1 LIAKQK
7 RKPWK
12 KHLDFDPSACID
24 LHIHSTASDGT
35 LTPPEI
41 LELAND
47 LKLAAISITDHDTL
61 DGSRQAIARGIPD
74 TLGFLTGVEI
84 SARRPSFFPGKGSCH
99 ILGYRI
105 DLENRA
111 LNKALQKLQTARKDR
126 NPKILERLRDLG
138 ITLSME
144 EVKKAAGPK
153 GQIGRPHIAQVMLD
167 KEYVPTFSAAFDNYL
182 AAEKPAYVDK
192 YRVDCL
198 RAIDLIR
205 DAGGIPV
212 LAHPV
217 LLGTPGGRLDDAVI
231 KSLKEMGLIGI
242 EALYPGHSTAQQKHY
257 LNLAGRHGLIV
268 TGGTDFHGKFKPQI
282 QLGSGKGDLCVPIE
296 LFHTLSNH
304 A

>member
-1 LIAKQK
+1 M
-7 RKPWK
+7 
-12 KHLDFDPSACID
+12 DFDPPVCID

-41 LELAND
+41 LELANT
-47 LKLAAISITDHDTL
+47 LKLGAIAITDHDTL
-61 DGSRQAIARGIPD
+61 DGSRQAIAKGIPD

-105 DLENRA
+105 DVENRE

-138 ITLSME
+138 INLSME
-144 EVKKAAGPK
+144 EVRKAAGPK

-167 KEYVPTFSAAFDNYL
+167 KEYVPTFNAAFDNYL
-182 AAEKPAYVDK
+182 ATEKPAYVDK
-192 YRVDCL
+192 YRVDCP
-198 RAIDLIR
+198 RAIELIR
-205 DAGGIPV
+205 EAGGIPV

-217 LLGTPGGRLDDAVI
+217 LLGTPGGRLDDTMI
-231 KSLKEMGLIGI
+231 KSLKEMGLLGI
-242 EALYPGHSTAQQKHY
+242 EALYPEHSTAQREHY
-257 LNLAGRHGLIV
+257 LNLAGRHGLLV
-268 TGGTDFHGKFKPQI
+268 TGGTDFHGEFKPQI
-282 QLGSGKGDLCVPIE
+282 QLGLGKGDLCVPIE

>member
-1 LIAKQK
+1 M
-7 RKPWK
+7 
-12 KHLDFDPSACID
+12 DFDPPVCID

-41 LELAND
+41 LELANT
-47 LKLAAISITDHDTL
+47 LKLGAIAITDHDTL
-61 DGSRQAIARGIPD
+61 DGSRQAIAKGIPD

-105 DLENRA
+105 DLENRE

-138 ITLSME
+138 INLSME
-144 EVKKAAGPK
+144 EVRKAAGPK

-167 KEYVPTFSAAFDNYL
+167 KEYVPTFNAAFDNYL
-182 AAEKPAYVDK
+182 ATEKPAYVDK
-192 YRVDCL
+192 YRVDCP
-198 RAIDLIR
+198 RAIELICE
-205 DAGGIPV
+205 AGGIPV

-217 LLGTPGGRLDDAVI
+217 LLGTPAGRLDDTLI
-231 KSLKEMGLIGI
+231 QLLKEMGLIGI
-242 EALYPGHSTAQQKHY
+242 EALYPGHSTAQREHY

-268 TGGTDFHGKFKPQI
+268 TGGTDFHGEFKPQI

-296 LFHTLSNH
+296 LFHTISNH

>member
-1 LIAKQK
+1 M
-7 RKPWK
+7 
-12 KHLDFDPSACID
+12 DFDPSVCID

-35 LTPPEI
+35 LTPLEI
-41 LELAND
+41 LERASALQ
-47 LKLAAISITDHDTL
+47 LGAISITDHDTL
-61 DGSRQAIARGIPD
+61 DGARQAIAKGIPD
-74 TLGFLTGVEI
+74 KLGFLTGVEI

-105 DLENRA
+105 DLENRE
-111 LNKALQKLQTARKDR
+111 LNKALQKLQTARKER

-138 ITLSME
+138 INLSME

-167 KEYVPTFSAAFDNYL
+167 KGYVPTYSAAFDNYL
-182 AAEKPAYVDK
+182 ATEKPAYVDK

-198 RAIDLIR
+198 RAIELIR

-217 LLGTPGGRLDDAVI
+217 LLGTPGGRLGDTII

-242 EALYPGHSTAQQKHY
+242 EALYPEHSTAQREHY

-268 TGGTDFHGKFKPQI
+268 TGGTDFHGEFKPQI